1 MSKLLEIIIARL
13 RMMSPDQL
21 MEVYT
26 YIRRMQ

>member
-13 RMMSPDQL
+13 KKMSPDRL

-26 YIRRMQ
+26 YIRRMK